1 MAKDAQLGNGQMP
14 VTQPLIVR

>member
-1 MAKDAQLGNGQMP
+1 MAKDAQLRNGQMP